1 MLQESRECARLP
13 MSVNR
18 RLLTSSIVHTFRVSF
33 SNRGPRSSAAFICR
47 VSVLFLDAEL
57 RLSSSASIF
66 VHVSSMCPSEIFD
79 MTSGDKLSSS
89 TRGLNAF
96 STLCLFSNLLFSAV
110 DRAWRDSISAD
121 TVARSLRKLARLFS
135 TELSTSS
142 HAAIDRW
149 RSSSLDLS
157 FSPAI

>member
-13 MSVNR
+13 MSVN
-18 RLLTSSIVHTFRVSF
+18 TCSPNSSTVRTFRFNF

-47 VSVLFLDAEL
+47 VSVLFLAAVL

-66 VHVSSMCPSEIFD
+66 VHASSICPSEILE
-79 MTSGDKLSSS
+79 MTSGDRLSSS

-121 TVARSLRKLARLFS
+121 TAARSLRKLARLIS
-135 TELSTSS
+135 TELSTPS

-149 RSSSLDLS
+149 RSSSFDLS